1 MIAIPASPR
10 ETQQT
15 IILGGP
21 EYQYPRIPNRA
32 KFRYLDLE
40 RSTPKLPVSQGLI
53 LTIHESWLDE
63 VTITV
68 FMLRE

>member
-21 EYQYPRIPNRA
+21 EYQYPRIPNRV
-32 KFRYLDLE
+32 KCRYPELE
-40 RSTPKLPVSQGLI
+40 RSTPKLPVSQCFV
-53 LTIHESWLDE
+53 LTIHESWLDG
-63 VTITV
+63 VTITD
-68 FMLRE
+68 FIL